1 EKRVFLVILFTS
13 FSGSLVSRIP
23 GAVHCQAAMVAVKEN
38 QDQPFL
44 HLEREV
50 RKAVKERALEK
61 IKLFGSDGKA
71 E

>member
-1 EKRVFLVILFTS
+1 
-13 FSGSLVSRIP
+13 
-23 GAVHCQAAMVAVKEN
+23 MVAVKEK

>member
-1 EKRVFLVILFTS
+1 
-13 FSGSLVSRIP
+13 
-23 GAVHCQAAMVAVKEN
+23 
-38 QDQPFL
+38 

-50 RKAVKERALEK
+50 RKAVKERALDK

>member
-1 EKRVFLVILFTS
+1 
-13 FSGSLVSRIP
+13 
-23 GAVHCQAAMVAVKEN
+23 MVAVKEN
-38 QDQPFL
+38 HDQPVL

-50 RKAVKERALEK
+50 RKAVKARALEK

>member
-1 EKRVFLVILFTS
+1 IHTEL
-13 FSGSLVSRIP
+13 
-23 GAVHCQAAMVAVKEN
+23 CQAAMVAVKEN

>member
-1 EKRVFLVILFTS
+1 
-13 FSGSLVSRIP
+13 
-23 GAVHCQAAMVAVKEN
+23 
-38 QDQPFL
+38 
-44 HLEREV
+44 REV

>member
-1 EKRVFLVILFTS
+1 
-13 FSGSLVSRIP
+13 
-23 GAVHCQAAMVAVKEN
+23 
-38 QDQPFL
+38 
-44 HLEREV
+44 V

>member
-1 EKRVFLVILFTS
+1 MDNDPKMANK
-13 FSGSLVSRIP
+13 P
-23 GAVHCQAAMVAVKEN
+23 AQVKEKIA
-38 QDQPFL
+38 QGKMAAFYKEICLL

>member
-1 EKRVFLVILFTS
+1 NYEGIS
-13 FSGSLVSRIP
+13 
-23 GAVHCQAAMVAVKEN
+23 Q
-38 QDQPFL
+38 
-44 HLEREV
+44 REV

>member
-1 EKRVFLVILFTS
+1 
-13 FSGSLVSRIP
+13 
-23 GAVHCQAAMVAVKEN
+23 
-38 QDQPFL
+38 
-44 HLEREV
+44 

>member
-1 EKRVFLVILFTS
+1 
-13 FSGSLVSRIP
+13 
-23 GAVHCQAAMVAVKEN
+23 MVAVKEN
-38 QDQPFL
+38 RDQPFL

-61 IKLFGSDGKA
+61 IKLSGLDGKA